1 MTHEL
6 KGQSLIY
13 DFFNQIFLGGN
24 MFKFIIKGSIL
35 TLVILCLVIIAG
47 PASAQETD
55 DIDPGALIQQFLP
68 DGVSIEN
75 ATDDQLLAAVSQ
87 ACEAN
92 PQVAA
97 QIVTR
102 AIQSRPDLAPAI
114 ASAAATAAPDQAVAI
129 TIAAVQ
135 AAPDQS
141 QAIADAVSQAVP
153 AQAAA
158 VRQAAQQTAR
168 TQQAQQAVQQAQQQS
183 QQAGTP
189 PPSRDDGP
197 ASPVN

>member
-1 MTHEL
+1 
-6 KGQSLIY
+6 
-13 DFFNQIFLGGN
+13 

-35 TLVILCLVIIAG
+35 TLVILCMVIIAG
-47 PASAQETD
+47 PASAQEAD
-55 DIDPGALIQQFLP
+55 DIDPGVLIQQFLP
-68 DGVSIEN
+68 DGVSIET

-129 TIAAVQ
+129 TTAAVQ
-135 AAPDQS
+135 AVPDQY
-141 QAIADAVSQAVP
+141 QAIADAVSLAVP
-153 AQAAA
+153 GLADQILAAA
-158 VRQAAQQTAR
+158 EQARR
-168 TQQAQQAVQQAQQQS
+168 TQRALQSVQQAR
-183 QQAGTP
+183 QQADLETQAP
-189 PPSRDDGP
+189 DTRDDEP
-197 ASPVN
+197 ASPVR

>member
-1 MTHEL
+1 
-6 KGQSLIY
+6 
-13 DFFNQIFLGGN
+13 

-35 TLVILCLVIIAG
+35 TLVILCLVMIAG
-47 PASAQETD
+47 PASSQEADVIDTD
-55 DIDPGALIQQFLP
+55 AIIQQFLP

-102 AIQSRPDLAPAI
+102 AIQSRPVLAPAI

-129 TIAAVQ
+129 TTAAVQ

-158 VRQAAQQTAR
+158 VAQAAQQTAR
-168 TQQAQQAVQQAQQQS
+168 TQQAQQSVQQQAQAEQD
-183 QQAGTP
+183 ATP